1 MSMNL
6 TEIQN
11 NLIGAWTGN
20 NLLRFMHK
28 DHNELFPDP
37 KNRKTAPRGMNIE
50 RV

>member
-1 MSMNL
+1 MNL

-20 NLLRFMHK
+20 NLLRFMDT
-28 DHNELFPDP
+28 DHNSPSDLSVAQVA
-37 KNRKTAPRGMNIE
+37 KGMNIE